1 MAFKSLLKP
10 SESTMAS
17 LATVGFVVAVYQMHT
32 GSISQVHASEA
43 NHPVLESSRKKA
55 GYTALAG
62 VAALTLLTRDANIG
76 ILGGGTI
83 IALELT
89 TRHAIMAHP
98 VTGKMTAPE
107 DSAYQPSYDQS
118 NVVPLPDQAE
128 QYEDSAG
135 YAR

>member
-1 MAFKSLLKP
+1 MTFKSILKP

-17 LATVGFVVAVYQMHT
+17 LATVGFVVAVYQMNT
-32 GSISQVHASEA
+32 GNTAQVHASEP

-55 GYTALAG
+55 GYMALAG
-62 VAALTLLTRDANIG
+62 VAALTLLTKDANIG

-83 IALELT
+83 IAMEVT

-98 VTGKMTAPE
+98 LTGKLTAPE
-107 DSAYQPSYDQS
+107 GSAYVPAPADDGT
-118 NVVPLPDQAE
+118 VVQMDDYQ
-128 QYEDSAG
+128 DSAG